1 MTQQEDKDKRT
12 PSEKENG
19 VAEHDKANYTEG
31 DNDSKEGQQHRDDDP
46 SIKQTDDEKKKDDT
60 GGDLAGNAS
69 GNSDID

>member
-12 PSEKENG
+12 RKEKESG
-19 VAEHDKANYTEG
+19 VAEHDKANYAQG
-31 DNDSKEGQQHRDDDP
+31 DNDSKNREQRDDDP

-69 GNSDID
+69 GNSDND